1 MPTLHMEVEACR
13 STHSNMVNQRTQIEQ
28 TLTAI
33 TQAVNSTV
41 GSAWIGQSATEFQ
54 QQYDQLR
61 TAIISQLDQLNTLN
75 SNLAN
80 EISQWEQV
88 ASRMG

>member
-1 MPTLHMEVEACR
+1 MPTLHMEVEMCR
-13 STHSNMVNQRTQIEQ
+13 STQSNMVNQHQQLVSTLQ
-28 TLTAI
+28 TI
-33 TQAVNSTV
+33 TNAVNSTV

-61 TAIISQLDQLNTLN
+61 SSITGQLDQLQQLSTSLQ
-75 SNLAN
+75 N
-80 EISQWEQV
+80 EIAQWESM